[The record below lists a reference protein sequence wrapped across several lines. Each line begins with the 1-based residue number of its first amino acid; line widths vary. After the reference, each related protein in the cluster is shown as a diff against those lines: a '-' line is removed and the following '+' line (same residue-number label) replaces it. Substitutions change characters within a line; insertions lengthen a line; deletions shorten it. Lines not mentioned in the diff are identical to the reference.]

1 MIENINEIITNQT
14 DISLFNERIG
24 STWLLD
30 SIYLFIITPIGFIG
44 GILNLFSLF
53 IMTKIKI
60 KKTKLYQ
67 YLKFYSLNGSLA
79 CFTCAFV
86 FLSY

>member
-53 IMTKIKI
+53 IMNKIKI
-60 KKTKLYQ
+60 KRTKYT
-67 YLKFYSLNGSLA
+67 NI
-79 CFTCAFV
+79 
-86 FLSY
+86 